1 MSFDSKELA
10 RLIDAF
16 RALERRDPEGIEG
29 QLEDYLFA
37 HRESI
42 LARLEAADA
51 LADAAGVAL
60 DGDRELVGEN
70 FAALWN
76 ACGDYEKAKW
86 A

>member
-1 MSFDSKELA
+1 MSFDSKEIA

-51 LADAAGVAL
+51 LAEWVETMATGNVWNSVETAKYALAA
-60 DGDRELVGEN
+60 
-70 FAALWN
+70 
-76 ACGDYEKAKW
+76 YKKAKG